1 MGDGYGSVAAL
12 AFLAVPSSPPPPRF
26 STSLSAPSVGSENVN
41 VALLLHHG
49 SSSSSSLLF
58 VSRRCY
64 SRREA
69 CATAG
74 CRAFLVDAHT
84 FTCSFFNEIMIYSC
98 KKYLVFC

>member
-41 VALLLHHG
+41 VALLVVL
-49 SSSSSSLLF
+49 SSLLF

-69 CATAG
+69 CACAAG
-74 CRAFLVDAHT
+74 CRAFLVDSHT
-84 FTCSFFNEIMIYSC
+84 FTYSFF
-98 KKYLVFC
+98 